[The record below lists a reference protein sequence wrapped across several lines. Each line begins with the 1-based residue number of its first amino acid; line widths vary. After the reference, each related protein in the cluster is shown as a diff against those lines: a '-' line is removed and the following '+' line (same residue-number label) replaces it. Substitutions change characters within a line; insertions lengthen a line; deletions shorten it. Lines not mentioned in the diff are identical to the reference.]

1 MTFNTMSK
9 ATKCKSVCIRVDP
22 EIHDR
27 LQEIS
32 KQEGLTITTLIYRAM
47 YKEYGLDH
55 AQRGLC
61 LSNGQMDQ
69 EDEQGAVEHAH
80 DPFLS

>member
-1 MTFNTMSK
+1 MTFNTMAK

-47 YKEYGLDH
+47 YKEYGLDN
-55 AQRGLC
+55 AQRGVC
-61 LSNGQMDQ
+61 SSVRQMGQK
-69 EDEQGAVEHAH
+69 DEQGAVEHENN
-80 DPFLS
+80 PLLS